1 MSRGI
6 VQLSLTFLKKVS
18 KGRPGRWLVATPDY
32 CWLRMPRDRGRYE
45 DMTPRLVLNYEYYT
59 YRNDYDAE
67 STSNLITFDYDAVIQ
82 LEICL

>member
-32 CWLRMPRDRGRYE
+32 CWLRM
-45 DMTPRLVLNYEYYT
+45 M
-59 YRNDYDAE
+59 
-67 STSNLITFDYDAVIQ
+67 
-82 LEICL
+82 